1 MGTKLSI
8 ERRYSAAERS
18 SANDDQVEQEKCRLL
33 IYKENITLASYHTKF
48 CTLKQ
53 GLHYNFRSKDD
64 YELKFKYEL
73 LIDQDLQYFGRSKN
87 FRISN

>member
-18 SANDDQVEQEKCRLL
+18 SANDDQVEKQKCRLF
-33 IYKENITLASYHTKF
+33 IYKENITLASFHIKS

-53 GLHYNFRSKDD
+53 
-64 YELKFKYEL
+64 
-73 LIDQDLQYFGRSKN
+73 LQF
-87 FRISN
+87 